1 MRKRDIYSYY
11 NVSGNAKTG
20 RQKMKKIISLALAA
34 AMTASL
40 AACGSSSGSAET
52 SAAAKDSAAEST
64 AEASESGDSGASEG
78 KEFVIG
84 GSGPLTGGAAI
95 YGIAVKNGGQIA
107 VDEINA
113 AGGINGYPVKWIFED
128 DEHDAEKA
136 LNAYNTLKDEGLQI
150 MVGTVTSGP
159 CLAVVQE
166 TADDNMFQIT
176 PSGTTKDI
184 TANPNVFRMCF
195 SDPAQGEKSAQYI
208 GEHKLATKVG
218 VIYDSSD
225 PYSQGIYETFDADA
239 PKYGIEIVAAEAFT
253 ADSKTDFK
261 TQIQKMKDAGAEL
274 VFLPFYYTEAA
285 LVLQQAKEL
294 NYSPIFFGCDGMDGI
309 LNLENFDTSLAE
321 GLMLLTPFAA
331 DATDD
336 LTVNFV
342 NTYKE
347 RYGETPIQFAAD
359 AYDCLYAIKNAAEKA
374 DINPDMS
381 ISDICDALEKSMTE
395 ITFNGLTGEN
405 IKFSSDGEPD
415 KEPKAVVI
423 KNGAYVLAD

>member
-1 MRKRDIYSYY
+1 
-11 NVSGNAKTG
+11 
-20 RQKMKKIISLALAA
+20 MKKIISVALVA

-40 AACGSSSGSAET
+40 AACGSSSATTET
-52 SAAAKDSAAEST
+52 SAAAGSSSETQAAAEST
-64 AEASESGDSGASEG
+64 GSSDGV
-78 KEFVIG
+78 FVIG

-95 YGIAVKNGGQIA
+95 YGLAVKNGGQIA
-107 VDEINA
+107 VDEINE
-113 AGGINGYPVKWIFED
+113 AGGINGYQIKWVFED

-136 LNAYNTLKDEGLQI
+136 LNAYNTLKDQGLQM

-166 TADDNMFQIT
+166 TADDNMFEIT
-176 PSGTTKDI
+176 PSGTTQDI

-195 SDPAQGEKSAQYI
+195 SDPAQGTKSAQYI

-239 PKYGIEIVAAEAFT
+239 ADNGIEIVAAEAFT
-253 ADSKTDFK
+253 ADSKTDF
-261 TQIQKMKDAGAEL
+261 TAQLQKMKDAGAEL

-285 LVLQQAKEL
+285 LVLKQAKDM
-294 NYSPIFFGCDGMDGI
+294 NYSPVFFGCDGMDGI

-331 DATDD
+331 DATDE

-342 NTYKE
+342 SKYNE
-347 RYGETPIQFAAD
+347 QFGETPIQFAAD
-359 AYDCLYAIKNAAEKA
+359 AYDCLYTIKYAAEKA
-374 DINPDMS
+374 GITPDMS
-381 ISDICDALEKSMTE
+381 VSDMCEAMKTAMGE
-395 ITFNGLTGEN
+395 IEFDGLTGEA
-405 IKFSSDGEPD
+405 ITFDEQGEPD
-415 KEPKAVVI
+415 KAPKAVVI
-423 KNGAYVLAD
+423 ENGAYVLAD

>member
-1 MRKRDIYSYY
+1 
-11 NVSGNAKTG
+11 
-20 RQKMKKIISLALAA
+20 MKKFLSIALAA

-40 AACGSSSGSAET
+40 AACGSTGSTETTAAADSNAET
-52 SAAAKDSAAEST
+52 EAADSEETEAAEA
-64 AEASESGDSGASEG
+64 AEASGDGV
-78 KEFVIG
+78 FVIG
-84 GSGPLTGGAAI
+84 GSGPLTGGAAL

-113 AGGINGYPVKWIFED
+113 AGGINGYQVKWVFED

-136 LNAYNTLKDEGLQI
+136 LNAYNTLKDEGLQM

-159 CLAVVQE
+159 CLAVVEE

-176 PSGTTKDI
+176 PSGTTQDI
-184 TANPNVFRMCF
+184 TANANVFRMCF
-195 SDPAQGEKSAQYI
+195 SDPAQGAKSAQYI
-208 GEHKLATKVG
+208 GEHELAAKVG

-225 PYSQGIYETFDADA
+225 PYSQGIYESFDGEASN
-239 PKYGIEIVAAEAFT
+239 YGIEIVAAEAFT

-294 NYSPIFFGCDGMDGI
+294 DYSPIFFGCDGMDGI

-321 GLMLLTPFAA
+321 GLMLLTPFSA

-342 NTYKE
+342 SQYKE
-347 RYGETPIQFAAD
+347 QYGETPIQFAAD
-359 AYDCLYAIKNAAEKA
+359 AYDCVYAIKNAAEKA
-374 DINPDMS
+374 GITPDMS
-381 ISDICDALEKSMTE
+381 VSDICDALEPAMTE
-395 ITFNGLTGEN
+395 IEFNGLTGEN
-405 IKFSSDGEPD
+405 IKFDENGEPD
-415 KEPKAVVI
+415 KAPKAVRI
-423 KNGAYVLAD
+423 ENGAYVLAD

>member
-1 MRKRDIYSYY
+1 
-11 NVSGNAKTG
+11 
-20 RQKMKKIISLALAA
+20 MKKFISLALVA

-40 AACGSSSGSAET
+40 AACGSSSATTET
-52 SAAAKDSAAEST
+52 SAASDSSAETEAAAEST
-64 AEASESGDSGASEG
+64 EADSAAADG
-78 KEFVIG
+78 EFVIG

-95 YGIAVKNGGQIA
+95 YGIAVQRGGQIA

-113 AGGINGYPVKWIFED
+113 EGGINGHQIKWVFED

-136 LNAYNTLKDEGLQI
+136 LNAYNTLKDQGLQM

-176 PSGTTKDI
+176 PSGTTQDI

-195 SDPAQGEKSAQYI
+195 SDPAQGAKSAQYI
-208 GEHKLATKVG
+208 GEHELATKVG

-225 PYSQGIYETFDADA
+225 PYSQGIYESFDADA
-239 PKYGIEIVAAEAFT
+239 ANYGIEIVAAEAFT
-253 ADSKTDFK
+253 SDSKTDFK

-321 GLMLLTPFAA
+321 GLMLLTPFSA

-342 NTYKE
+342 TKYNE
-347 RYGETPIQFAAD
+347 QYGETPIQFAAD
-359 AYDCLYAIKNAAEKA
+359 AYDCVYAIKYAAEKA
-374 DINPDMS
+374 GITPDMS
-381 ISDICDALEKSMTE
+381 VSDICDAIEPAMTE
-395 ITFNGLTGEN
+395 IEFDGLTGEA
-405 IKFSSDGEPD
+405 IKFDEQGEPD
-415 KEPKAVVI
+415 KAPKAVVI
-423 KNGAYVLAD
+423 ENGAYVLAD

>member
-1 MRKRDIYSYY
+1 
-11 NVSGNAKTG
+11 
-20 RQKMKKIISLALAA
+20 MKKFISLALVA

-40 AACGSSSGSAET
+40 AACGSSSATTET
-52 SAAAKDSAAEST
+52 SAASDSSAETEAAAEST
-64 AEASESGDSGASEG
+64 EADAASADG
-78 KEFVIG
+78 EFVIG

-95 YGIAVKNGGQIA
+95 YGIAVQRGGQIA

-113 AGGINGYPVKWIFED
+113 EGGINGHQVKWVFED

-136 LNAYNTLKDEGLQI
+136 LNAYNTLKDQGLQM

-166 TADDNMFQIT
+166 TADDNMFEIT
-176 PSGTTKDI
+176 PSGTTQDI

-195 SDPAQGEKSAQYI
+195 SDPAQGAKSAQYI

-225 PYSQGIYETFDADA
+225 PYSQGIYESFDADA
-239 PKYGIEIVAAEAFT
+239 ANYGIEIVAAEAFT
-253 ADSKTDFK
+253 SDSKTDFK

-321 GLMLLTPFAA
+321 GLMLLTPFSA

-342 NTYKE
+342 TKYNE
-347 RYGETPIQFAAD
+347 QYGETPIQFAAD
-359 AYDCLYAIKNAAEKA
+359 AYDCVYAIKYAAEKA
-374 DINPDMS
+374 GITPDMS
-381 ISDICDALEKSMTE
+381 VSDICDAMETAMTE
-395 ITFNGLTGEN
+395 IEFDGLTGEA
-405 IKFSSDGEPD
+405 IKFDEQGEPD
-415 KEPKAVVI
+415 KAPKAVVI
-423 KNGAYVLAD
+423 ENGAYVLAD

>member
-1 MRKRDIYSYY
+1 
-11 NVSGNAKTG
+11 
-20 RQKMKKIISLALAA
+20 MKKFISLALVA

-40 AACGSSSGSAET
+40 AACGSSSATTET
-52 SAAAKDSAAEST
+52 SAASDSSAETEAAAEST
-64 AEASESGDSGASEG
+64 EADSASAEG
-78 KEFVIG
+78 EFVIG

-95 YGIAVKNGGQIA
+95 YGIAVQRGGQIA

-113 AGGINGYPVKWIFED
+113 EGGINGHQIKWVFED

-136 LNAYNTLKDEGLQI
+136 LNAYNTLKDQGLQM

-166 TADDNMFQIT
+166 TADDNMFEIT
-176 PSGTTKDI
+176 PSGTTQDI

-195 SDPAQGEKSAQYI
+195 SDPAQGAKSAQYI

-225 PYSQGIYETFDADA
+225 PYSQGIYESFDGEAA
-239 PKYGIEIVAAEAFT
+239 NYGIEIVAAEAFT

-321 GLMLLTPFAA
+321 GLMLLTPFSA

-342 NTYKE
+342 TKYNE
-347 RYGETPIQFAAD
+347 QYGETPIQFAAD
-359 AYDCLYAIKNAAEKA
+359 AYDCVYAIKYAAEKA
-374 DINPDMS
+374 GIIPDMS
-381 ISDICDALEKSMTE
+381 VSDICDALEPAMTE
-395 ITFNGLTGEN
+395 IEFDGLTGEA
-405 IKFSSDGEPD
+405 IKFDEQGEPD
-415 KEPKAVVI
+415 KAPKAVVI
-423 KNGAYVLAD
+423 ENGAYVLAD

>member
-1 MRKRDIYSYY
+1 
-11 NVSGNAKTG
+11 
-20 RQKMKKIISLALAA
+20 MKKFISLALVA

-40 AACGSSSGSAET
+40 AACGSSSATTET
-52 SAAAKDSAAEST
+52 SAASDSSAETEAAAESGET
-64 AEASESGDSGASEG
+64 SESASADG
-78 KEFVIG
+78 EFVIG

-95 YGIAVKNGGQIA
+95 YGIAVQRGGQIA
-107 VDEINA
+107 VDEINE
-113 AGGINGYPVKWIFED
+113 AGGINGHQIKWVFED

-136 LNAYNTLKDEGLQI
+136 LNAYNTLKDQGLQM

-166 TADDNMFQIT
+166 TADDNMFEIT
-176 PSGTTKDI
+176 PSGTTQDI

-195 SDPAQGEKSAQYI
+195 SDPAQGAKSAQYI
-208 GEHKLATKVG
+208 GEHELATKVG

-225 PYSQGIYETFDADA
+225 PYSQGIYESFDADA
-239 PKYGIEIVAAEAFT
+239 ANYGIEIVAAEAFT

-285 LVLQQAKEL
+285 LVLQQSKEL

-342 NTYKE
+342 TKYNE
-347 RYGETPIQFAAD
+347 QYGETPIQFAAD
-359 AYDCLYAIKNAAEKA
+359 AYDCVYAIKYAAEKA
-374 DINPDMS
+374 GITPDMS
-381 ISDICDALEKSMTE
+381 VSDICDAMKTAMTE
-395 ITFNGLTGEN
+395 IEFDGLTGEA
-405 IKFSSDGEPD
+405 IKFDEQGEPD
-415 KEPKAVVI
+415 KAPKAVVI
-423 KNGAYVLAD
+423 ENGAYVLAD

>member
-1 MRKRDIYSYY
+1 
-11 NVSGNAKTG
+11 
-20 RQKMKKIISLALAA
+20 MKKFLSLALVA

-40 AACGSSSGSAET
+40 AACGSSSATTET
-52 SAAAKDSAAEST
+52 SAAADSSAETEAAEGTET
-64 AEASESGDSGASEG
+64 ADAASSDGV
-78 KEFVIG
+78 FVIG

-95 YGIAVKNGGQIA
+95 YGIAVQRGGQIA
-107 VDEINA
+107 VDEINE
-113 AGGINGYPVKWIFED
+113 AGGINGYQVKWVFED

-136 LNAYNTLKDEGLQI
+136 LNAYNTLKDQGLQM

-176 PSGTTKDI
+176 PSGTTQDI

-195 SDPAQGEKSAQYI
+195 SDPAQGAKSAQYI
-208 GEHKLATKVG
+208 GEHQLATKVG

-225 PYSQGIYETFDADA
+225 PYSQGIYESFDSNAAD
-239 PKYGIEIVAAEAFT
+239 YGIEIVAAEAFT

-294 NYSPIFFGCDGMDGI
+294 NYAPIFFGCDGMDGI

-321 GLMLLTPFAA
+321 GLMLLTPFSA

-342 NTYKE
+342 TKYNE
-347 RYGETPIQFAAD
+347 QYGETPIQFAAD
-359 AYDCLYAIKNAAEKA
+359 AYDCLYTIKNAAEKA
-374 DINPDMS
+374 GITPDMS
-381 ISDICDALEKSMTE
+381 VSDICDAMEPAMTE
-395 ITFNGLTGEN
+395 IEFNGLTGEN
-405 IKFSSDGEPD
+405 IKFDEQGEPD
-415 KEPKAVVI
+415 KAPKAVVI
-423 KNGAYVLAD
+423 ENGAYVLAD

>member
-1 MRKRDIYSYY
+1 
-11 NVSGNAKTG
+11 
-20 RQKMKKIISLALAA
+20 MKKFISLALVA

-40 AACGSSSGSAET
+40 AACGSSSATTET
-52 SAAAKDSAAEST
+52 SAASDSSAETEAAAESGET
-64 AEASESGDSGASEG
+64 SESASADG
-78 KEFVIG
+78 EFVIG

-95 YGIAVKNGGQIA
+95 YGIAVQRGGQIA
-107 VDEINA
+107 VDEINE
-113 AGGINGYPVKWIFED
+113 AGGINGHQIKWVFED

-136 LNAYNTLKDEGLQI
+136 LNAYNTLKDQGLQM

-166 TADDNMFQIT
+166 TADDNMFEIT
-176 PSGTTKDI
+176 PSGTTQDI

-195 SDPAQGEKSAQYI
+195 SDPAQGAKSAQYI

-225 PYSQGIYETFDADA
+225 PYSQGIYESFDADA
-239 PKYGIEIVAAEAFT
+239 ANYGIEIVAAEAFT

-285 LVLQQAKEL
+285 LVLQQSKEL

-342 NTYKE
+342 TKYNE
-347 RYGETPIQFAAD
+347 QYGETPIQFAAD
-359 AYDCLYAIKNAAEKA
+359 AYDCVYAIKYAAEKA
-374 DINPDMS
+374 GITPDMS
-381 ISDICDALEKSMTE
+381 VSDICDAMKTAMTE
-395 ITFNGLTGEN
+395 IEFDGLTGEA
-405 IKFSSDGEPD
+405 IKFDEQGEPD
-415 KEPKAVVI
+415 KAPKAVVI
-423 KNGAYVLAD
+423 ENGAYVLAD

>member
-1 MRKRDIYSYY
+1 
-11 NVSGNAKTG
+11 
-20 RQKMKKIISLALAA
+20 MKKFISLALVA

-40 AACGSSSGSAET
+40 AACGSSSATTET
-52 SAAAKDSAAEST
+52 SAASDSSAETEAAAEST
-64 AEASESGDSGASEG
+64 EADSASAEG
-78 KEFVIG
+78 EFVIG

-95 YGIAVKNGGQIA
+95 YGIAVQRGGQIA
-107 VDEINA
+107 VDEINE
-113 AGGINGYPVKWIFED
+113 AGGINGHQIKWVFED

-136 LNAYNTLKDEGLQI
+136 LNAYNTLKDQGLQM

-176 PSGTTKDI
+176 PSGTTQDI

-195 SDPAQGEKSAQYI
+195 SDPAQGAKSAQYI
-208 GEHKLATKVG
+208 GEHELATKVG

-225 PYSQGIYETFDADA
+225 PYSQGIYESFDGEAA
-239 PKYGIEIVAAEAFT
+239 NYGIEIVAAEAFT

-294 NYSPIFFGCDGMDGI
+294 NYAPIFFGCDGMDGI

-321 GLMLLTPFAA
+321 GLMLLTPFSA

-342 NTYKE
+342 AKYKE
-347 RYGETPIQFAAD
+347 QFNETPIQFAAD
-359 AYDCLYAIKNAAEKA
+359 AYDCVYAIKYAAEKA
-374 DINPDMS
+374 GITPDMS
-381 ISDICDALEKSMTE
+381 VSDICDAMETAMTE
-395 ITFNGLTGEN
+395 IEFDGLTGEA
-405 IKFSSDGEPD
+405 IKFDEQGEPD
-415 KEPKAVVI
+415 KAPKAVVI
-423 KNGAYVLAD
+423 ENGAYVLAD

>member
-1 MRKRDIYSYY
+1 
-11 NVSGNAKTG
+11 
-20 RQKMKKIISLALAA
+20 MKKFLSIALAA

-40 AACGSSSGSAET
+40 AACGSTGSTETTAAADSNAETEAADSEETEAAEAAET
-52 SAAAKDSAAEST
+52 S
-64 AEASESGDSGASEG
+64 GDGV
-78 KEFVIG
+78 FVIG
-84 GSGPLTGGAAI
+84 GSGPLTGGAAL

-113 AGGINGYPVKWIFED
+113 AGGINGYQVKWIFED

-136 LNAYNTLKDEGLQI
+136 LNAYNTLKDEGLQM

-159 CLAVVQE
+159 CLAVVEE

-176 PSGTTKDI
+176 PSGTTQDI
-184 TANPNVFRMCF
+184 TANANVFRMCF
-195 SDPAQGEKSAQYI
+195 SDPAQGAKSAQYI
-208 GEHKLATKVG
+208 GEHELATKVG

-225 PYSQGIYETFDADA
+225 PYSQGIYESFDSEALN
-239 PKYGIEIVAAEAFT
+239 YGIEIVAAEAFT

-294 NYSPIFFGCDGMDGI
+294 DYSPIFFGCDGMDGI

-321 GLMLLTPFAA
+321 GLMLLTPFSA

-342 NTYKE
+342 SQYKE
-347 RYGETPIQFAAD
+347 QYGETPIQFAAD
-359 AYDCLYAIKNAAEKA
+359 AYDCVYAIKNAAEKA
-374 DINPDMS
+374 GITPDMS
-381 ISDICDALEKSMTE
+381 VSDICDALEPAMTE
-395 ITFNGLTGEN
+395 IEFNGLTGEN
-405 IKFSSDGEPD
+405 IKFDENGEPD
-415 KEPKAVVI
+415 KAPKAVRI
-423 KNGAYVLAD
+423 ENGAYVLAD